1 MGSGDEFWF
10 CTKDK
15 VELMGLLKAFFYKN
29 DCVLCV
35 WARYCL
41 FVLLGAVVA
50 PYLGTIAWVIFVGVF
65 TLLLI
70 FFVLLAWL
78 PTEDELYPKDGDGK

>member
-1 MGSGDEFWF
+1 
-10 CTKDK
+10 
-15 VELMGLLKAFFYKN
+15 MGLLKAFFYKN

-50 PYLGTIAWVIFVGVF
+50 PYLGTIARVVFIGVF

-70 FFVLLAWL
+70 FFVLLAFL
-78 PTEDELYPKDGDGK
+78 PTEDELYSKDGDGK

>member
-1 MGSGDEFWF
+1 M
-10 CTKDK
+10 TKLIK
-15 VELMGLLKAFFYKN
+15 SFLYN
-29 DCVLCV
+29 NSCVLCV

-50 PYLGTIAWVIFVGVF
+50 PYLGTIARLVFIGAF

-70 FFVLLAWL
+70 FFVLLASL

>member
-1 MGSGDEFWF
+1 MD
-10 CTKDK
+10 
-15 VELMGLLKAFFYKN
+15 LLKAFFYKN
-29 DCVLCV
+29 DCALCV

-50 PYLGTIAWVIFVGVF
+50 PYLGTIAWFVFVGVF

-78 PTEDELYPKDGDGK
+78 PTEDELYQKDGDGK